1 MAQLVKHHASEDE
14 KYKRNAGRC
23 GRYAVSLNP
32 VGHQYEE
39 NEEQESGVYVY
50 IDSCQPSYLPGPTH
64 NTTSAPA
71 AHNASH
77 GCAIGTLTLPVR
89 LLQVGNPW
97 QIPAACHGVCHFRV
111 DLRPVQ
117 PLEFSLISVWLKPG
131 KTRLALGRFLEA
143 NRAFRARG
151 IGACVDHQYRVRN
164 RQRERQQQEKG
175 STSLS
180 GNLCA

>member
-32 VGHQYEE
+32 VGDQYEE
-39 NEEQESGVYVY
+39 NEEQESGVYIY

-97 QIPAACHGVCHFRV
+97 QIPASCHGVCHFRV

-117 PLEFSLISVWLKPG
+117 PLEFPLISVWLKPG
-131 KTRLALGRFLEA
+131 RPGWRWGGFLRRIELFGLGGLALALIISTASETA
-143 NRAFRARG
+143 
-151 IGACVDHQYRVRN
+151 
-164 RQRERQQQEKG
+164 KG
-175 STSLS
+175 
-180 GNLCA
+180 